1 MCLFLIKYLW
11 TNFINIRRS
20 FSYCEIS
27 ILLSSRILAL
37 FLVDLVKCSLCLH
50 RIYSTYLRFDLI
62 RTCLSN
68 RLHNCI
74 KNPSHTT
81 RPPKLISAIFSQVQS
96 PFAQYLEFIVL
107 TRLFCRRM
115 LTTLMMLKCIKF
127 DGSLMKKKTILDVF
141 RNIEWS
147 VLKICKSLW
156 CHRYYSNW
164 PCEYFGAILLIPIDF
179 AMVQATN

>member
-1 MCLFLIKYLW
+1 MTAVWILRFKVNMCLFLIKYLW

-27 ILLSSRILAL
+27 ILLSSRILAPL
-37 FLVDLVKCSLCLH
+37 LVDLGKRSLCLH
-50 RIYSTYLRFDLI
+50 RIYSTYIRFDLI

-68 RLHNCI
+68 SLHNCI

-81 RPPKLISAIFSQVQS
+81 RPPKLLSAIFSQVQP

-115 LTTLMMLKCIKF
+115 LTTHVSKVHWIRWFINEKNPL
-127 DGSLMKKKTILDVF
+127 ILDIF
-141 RNIEWS
+141 
-147 VLKICKSLW
+147 
-156 CHRYYSNW
+156 
-164 PCEYFGAILLIPIDF
+164 
-179 AMVQATN
+179 